1 MGPRR
6 PETCAIFLPSSKKA
20 GSENTVP
27 EEWEDAELMA
37 KIAKGDDQAFRRLI
51 ERHEL
56 AVFGTAVKMLQDRFA
71 AEEVT
76 QKAFLRVYWAAKRYR
91 PTAKFRTWLFT
102 ILRRLVLNE
111 IRRRRSA
118 DVLLFQADDPGEGV
132 PPATP
137 RSPADMLLG
146 KERLELVE
154 RAIASLPPK
163 QRLAVV
169 LKSYDD
175 LSYEEIGRILGL
187 SLSATRAL
195 LFRARE
201 SLRKSLSFL
210 G

>member
-1 MGPRR
+1 MV
-6 PETCAIFLPSSKKA
+6 EEE
-20 GSENTVP
+20 SE
-27 EEWEDAELMA
+27 DIALMA
-37 KIAKGDDQAFRRLI
+37 KIAKGDDEAFRRLI

-56 AVFGTAVKMLQDRFA
+56 AVFGTAVKMLQDRFV
-71 AEEVT
+71 AEEIT
-76 QKAFLRVYWAAKRYR
+76 QKVFLRVYWAAKRYR

-111 IRRRRSA
+111 LRRRSSSSA
-118 DVLLFQADDPGEGV
+118 LVFTGDDAWEGT
-132 PPATP
+132 PSASP
-137 RSPADMLLG
+137 RSPAELLVD

-175 LSYEEIGRILGL
+175 LSYEEIGRVLGL

-201 SLRKSLSFL
+201 SLRKTLSFL
-210 G
+210 RESR

>member
-1 MGPRR
+1 MGVISASRG
-6 PETCAIFLPSSKKA
+6 AKKA
-20 GSENTVP
+20 GSKNVV
-27 EEWEDAELMA
+27 EEESEDIALMA
-37 KIAKGDDQAFRRLI
+37 KIAKGDDEAFRRLI

-56 AVFGTAVKMLQDRFA
+56 AVFGAAVKMLQDRFV
-71 AEEVT
+71 AEEIT
-76 QKAFLRVYWAAKRYR
+76 QKVFLRVYWAATRYR

-111 IRRRRSA
+111 LRRCSSSA
-118 DVLLFQADDPGEGV
+118 LVFTGEDPWEGA
-132 PPATP
+132 PSASP
-137 RSPADMLLG
+137 RSPADLLED

-175 LSYEEIGRILGL
+175 LSYEEIGRVLGL

-201 SLRKSLSFL
+201 SLRKTLSFL
-210 G
+210 RESR

>member
-1 MGPRR
+1 M
-6 PETCAIFLPSSKKA
+6 AQ
-20 GSENTVP
+20 
-27 EEWEDAELMA
+27 EELDDAMLMA
-37 KIAKGDDQAFRRLI
+37 KIAGGDDAAFRLLI

-56 AVFGTAVKMLQDRFA
+56 AVFGTAVKMLQDRFV
-71 AEEVT
+71 AEEVA
-76 QKAFLRVYWAAKRYR
+76 QRVFLRVYWAAKRYR

-111 IRRRRSA
+111 LRRRSSA
-118 DVLLFQADDPGEGV
+118 EALVFTGDNSEEV
-132 PPATP
+132 ATAASP
-137 RSPADMLLG
+137 RSPADLLVD
-146 KERLELVE
+146 KERLDLVE

-175 LSYEEIGRILGL
+175 LSYEEIGRVLGL

-201 SLRKSLSFL
+201 TLRKALSFIRESPRP
-210 G
+210 GKP